1 MASGFFSLAIQ
12 SNAYLV
18 HLGGVLQM
26 ELRLLII
33 LLSNKDIILYYLS
46 GTNILYETHMS
57 LKSQIFKAE

>member
-1 MASGFFSLAIQ
+1 
-12 SNAYLV
+12 
-18 HLGGVLQM
+18 M